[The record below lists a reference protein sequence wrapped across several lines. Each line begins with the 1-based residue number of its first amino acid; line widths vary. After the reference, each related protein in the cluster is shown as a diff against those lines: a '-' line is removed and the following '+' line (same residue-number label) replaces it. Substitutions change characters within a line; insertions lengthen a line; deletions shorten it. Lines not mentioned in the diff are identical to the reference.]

1 VNIRAY
7 IWDMNNAQNTA
18 TMTASIQLQ
27 HIGRVQATPAGN
39 LKEGMRLMWNFG
51 EMSDVVSIDRETA
64 KSIWITEKCD
74 RTGKLFS
81 RRFAKTRLVAAF

>member
-1 VNIRAY
+1 MAYLYTIR
-7 IWDMNNAQNTA
+7 NAQTKAAMN
-18 TMTASIQLQ
+18 ASIQLQ
-27 HIGRVQATPAGN
+27 HIGRVEATPVGN
-39 LKEGMRLMWNFG
+39 LKAGMRLMWNFG

-74 RTGKLFS
+74 RSGKLFS